1 MELND
6 LEEVG
11 LFLAWIL
18 FSAVTVFQTKLLKE
32 ITRSKQRTEK
42 ESTRWKKKTENTM
55 NKLHYLK
62 EKHAFCY
69 SKWSQQSIT
78 IYRRDYNLSKKTRIT
93 EFG

>member
-42 ESTRWKKKTENTM
+42 ESTRSKKKTENTM

-69 SKWSQQSIT
+69 SNWS
-78 IYRRDYNLSKKTRIT
+78 NN
-93 EFG
+93 